1 MIKSSPTELC
11 VFTFYWIAF
20 VVIFQTKLVSFESEF
35 GSIRYLRKRKG
46 FSESRI
52 PVSGPVHR
60 VLLPG
65 KSVASPVHRVL
76 LPEIPVAS
84 PVHRVLLP
92 DCQKKPKPGDSGSQ
106 PGTPGAATGK
116 VGIQPGTPGLLPGSP
131 VASPVLPGQL
141 PVWSTLP
148 QTTSFL
154 SPTFPQRLYLLLHYK

>member
-1 MIKSSPTELC
+1 MIKSPPTELC

-76 LPEIPVAS
+76 LP
-84 PVHRVLLP
+84 

-131 VASPVLPGQL
+131 VCGPVLPGQL